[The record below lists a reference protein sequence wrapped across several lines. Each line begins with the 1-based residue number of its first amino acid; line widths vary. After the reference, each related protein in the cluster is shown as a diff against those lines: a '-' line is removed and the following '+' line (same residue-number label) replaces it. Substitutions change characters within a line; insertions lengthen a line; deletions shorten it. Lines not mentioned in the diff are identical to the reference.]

1 MNVNL
6 SKAPGPVREFEGARG
21 VAGRYEKGRC
31 NGPEAGVRLECSRSR
46 KAASLLEPEREGRGL
61 QGKKPKRKQGRQTWQ
76 GLVSY

>member
-31 NGPEAGVRLECSRSR
+31 NGPEAGVRLECSRTER
-46 KAASLLEPEREGRGL
+46 LQACWNQREKVEGYRARNQRENREGRP
-61 QGKKPKRKQGRQTWQ
+61 GKV
-76 GLVSY
+76 L